1 VKGLPYCC
9 QLVINEFSSARK
21 PYNGG
26 PTLSPCHLV
35 TLSPCLLVTLSPCQ
49 RLLLPRAVAVCLV
62 VTSFIGQGLR
72 AGEPQGKLI
81 LDLWEVA
88 YLKAGKAGYVHTT
101 VREFERGPEKVLRTR
116 AELRL
121 TVKRFD
127 DTIQLQM
134 DNGDDETPA
143 GKVVGVFMRQYL
155 GKDKQLLLTGTI
167 KAKQLFVTVD
177 GTRALPPA
185 AWDDAVIGMYAQHR
199 IFQERRIKPGDRFRY
214 ASFELSINRLI
225 NTQVDV
231 KDHEEVE
238 LLGGV
243 RKRLLRVEVRPDRL
257 RDEQG
262 NPIPLPTQTLWLDE
276 KLAPARSQVDVPGL
290 GTMVLFR
297 STQSGVM
304 QPAPVATLTDIGI
317 SQLLP
322 LNRRIARPYETKSA
336 LYRITFKG
344 EVDPETA
351 FARGGRQQ
359 IKNVQGNTLDLY
371 VRASSGPVPRT
382 DQKIGDEFLQSSYF
396 INRDDAQVRTH
407 ARRAAG
413 TETDPWRKAL
423 LIEKWVHQN
432 MRTTNDEALATA
444 DHVARTLQGDCTEY
458 AMLTAAMCRAEGIP
472 SRTAIG
478 LVYADVENRPV
489 MAFHMWTEVWVQGQW
504 LSLDATLGRGY
515 AGATHLKITDHSWH
529 DTRTVTPL
537 LPVVRVLGKMAIQV
551 VTVDESP

>member
-1 VKGLPYCC
+1 M
-9 QLVINEFSSARK
+9 R
-21 PYNGG
+21 
-26 PTLSPCHLV
+26 
-35 TLSPCLLVTLSPCQ
+35 
-49 RLLLPRAVAVCLV
+49 RAVAGCLV
-62 VTSFIGQGLR
+62 VVFFIGHALR
-72 AGEPQGKLI
+72 AGEPEGKLI

-101 VREFERGPEKVLRTR
+101 VREFEHGPEKVLRTR

-134 DNGDDETPA
+134 DNGDDETLA

-177 GTRALPPA
+177 NARTLPPA
-185 AWDDAVIGMYAQHR
+185 AWDDAALGMYAQHR
-199 IFQERRIKPGDRFRY
+199 IFQERHVKPGDRFRY

-225 NTQVDV
+225 NTQVEV
-231 KDHEEVE
+231 KDYEDAE
-238 LLGGV
+238 LLGGT
-243 RKRLLRVEVRPDRL
+243 RKRLLRVEVRPDKL
-257 RDEQG
+257 RDQQG

-276 KLAPARSQVDVPGL
+276 KLTPARSQVDVPGL
-290 GTMVLFR
+290 GTMVLYR
-297 STQSGVM
+297 STRSGVM

-322 LNRRIARPYETKSA
+322 LNRRIPRPYETRSA
-336 LYRITFKG
+336 QYHVTFKG
-344 EVDPETA
+344 ESDPATA
-351 FARGGRQQ
+351 FTRGGRQEV
-359 IKNVQGNTLDLY
+359 KNVQDNALDLY
-371 VRASSGPVPRT
+371 VRASSGPEKGQTSFPGA
-382 DQKIGDEFLQSSYF
+382 DKKIGDEFTQSSYF
-396 INRDDAQVRTH
+396 INSDDAQVKAH
-407 ARRAAG
+407 ARRAVDA
-413 TETDPWRKAL
+413 EADPWRKAL
-423 LIEKWVHQN
+423 RIEKWVHEH
-432 MRTTNDEALATA
+432 MHSTNDEALATA

-478 LVYADVENRPV
+478 LVYADVQRGPV

-515 AGATHLKITDHSWH
+515 VGATHLKITDHSWH

-537 LPVVRVLGKMAIQV
+537 LPVVRVLGKMSIQV
-551 VTVDESP
+551 VNVDE